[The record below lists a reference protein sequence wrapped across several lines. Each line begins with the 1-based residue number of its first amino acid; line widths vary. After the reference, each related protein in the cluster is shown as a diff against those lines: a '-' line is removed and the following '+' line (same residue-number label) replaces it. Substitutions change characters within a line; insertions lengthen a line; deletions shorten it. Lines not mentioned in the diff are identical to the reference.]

1 MLEMIENG
9 VISSE
14 TVIEEMINNGIL
26 PVEVMEIGKLPITV
40 GRKVVADF
48 EQSIHAGPKD
58 RLVQSCIRS
67 PQFARL
73 CPMKFPRTTLLSSGK
88 LCL

>member
-58 RLVQSCIRS
+58 RLVS
-67 PQFARL
+67 
-73 CPMKFPRTTLLSSGK
+73 
-88 LCL
+88 